1 MNITLKGTHM
11 LRVFW
16 PMFLFL
22 AMAFPANSTEEA
34 PFQLLRKV
42 GEVEV
47 RKYPP
52 LVVVET
58 TVTGD
63 MTEAGDAAFRP
74 LFRFISGANQ
84 RKEEIAMTSPVILE
98 GEKIAMTAPVVQER
112 KGGAWVVQF
121 VLPAKYTMANAPTPT
136 DPNVRLRETPARTVA
151 AIRYSGRWTQS
162 NYDEALAAL
171 RQGMAAAGLTAT
183 GDPIWMR
190 YDAPFTP
197 GFLRRNEI
205 LIPISG
211 E

>member
-1 MNITLKGTHM
+1 M
-11 LRVFW
+11 V
-16 PMFLFL
+16 LFV
-22 AMAFPANSTEEA
+22 AAAFPAFSTEEA
-34 PFQLLRKV
+34 PFELVRTA

-58 TVTGD
+58 TVSGD
-63 MTEAGDAAFRP
+63 MTVAGDAAFRP
-74 LFRFISGANQ
+74 LFRYISGANQ
-84 RKEEIAMTSPVILE
+84 RKEEIAMTAPVIQE
-98 GEKIAMTAPVVQER
+98 GEKIAMTAPVIQEPA
-112 KGGAWVVQF
+112 KGGTWIVQF
-121 VLPAKYTMANAPTPT
+121 VLPAKYTLATAPTPT
-136 DPNVRLRETPARTVA
+136 EPNVRLRETPARLVA

-162 NYDEALAAL
+162 NYDEALAEL
-171 RQGMAAAGLTAT
+171 RKGMAAAGLTAT

-211 E
+211 G

>member
-1 MNITLKGTHM
+1 M
-11 LRVFW
+11 RAVFLS
-16 PMFLFL
+16 MFLFL
-22 AMAFPANSTEEA
+22 AMAFPAFSTEEA
-34 PFQLLRKV
+34 PFELVRKV

-58 TVTGD
+58 TVSGD
-63 MTEAGDAAFRP
+63 MTDAGDAAFRP
-74 LFRFISGANQ
+74 LFRYISGANV
-84 RKEEIAMTSPVILE
+84 RKEEIAMTAPVIQE
-98 GEKIAMTAPVVQER
+98 GEKIAMTAPVIQEQ

-121 VLPAKYTMANAPTPT
+121 VLPANYTMANAPAPT
-136 DPNVRLRETPARTVA
+136 DPAVRLRETPARFVA

-162 NYDEALAAL
+162 NYDEALAEL
-171 RQGMAAAGLTAT
+171 RTGMAAAGLTAV

-211 E
+211 G

>member
-1 MNITLKGTHM
+1 M
-11 LRVFW
+11 RS
-16 PMFLFL
+16 LFVSFVLVL
-22 AMAFPANSTEEA
+22 AAAFPASATEEA
-34 PFQLLRKV
+34 PFELVRKV
-42 GEVEV
+42 GDVEV

-63 MTEAGDAAFRP
+63 MTDAGDDAFRP
-74 LFRFISGANQ
+74 LFRYISGANQ
-84 RKEEIAMTSPVILE
+84 RKEEIAMTAPVIQE
-98 GEKIAMTAPVVQER
+98 GEKIAMTAPVIQEG
-112 KGGAWVVQF
+112 KAGAWIVQF
-121 VLPAKYTMANAPTPT
+121 VLPAKYTMANAPLPT
-136 DPNVRLRETPARTVA
+136 DPTVRLRETPARFVA

-162 NYDEALAAL
+162 NYDEALAEL

-211 E
+211 G

>member
-1 MNITLKGTHM
+1 MRSFIATMVL
-11 LRVFW
+11 V
-16 PMFLFL
+16 L
-22 AMAFPANSTEEA
+22 AAALPAAATEEA
-34 PFQLLRKV
+34 PFQLVRKV

-58 TVTGD
+58 TVQGD

-74 LFRFISGANQ
+74 LFRYISGANQ
-84 RKEEIAMTSPVILE
+84 RKEEIAMTAPVIQE
-98 GEKIAMTAPVVQER
+98 GEKIAMTSPVIQEGR
-112 KGGAWVVQF
+112 GGAWIVQF

-136 DPNVRLRETPARTVA
+136 EPNVRLRETPARMVA

-162 NYDEALAAL
+162 NYDEALAEL
-171 RQGMAAAGLTAT
+171 RKGMAAAGLTAT
-183 GDPIWMR
+183 GDPVWMR